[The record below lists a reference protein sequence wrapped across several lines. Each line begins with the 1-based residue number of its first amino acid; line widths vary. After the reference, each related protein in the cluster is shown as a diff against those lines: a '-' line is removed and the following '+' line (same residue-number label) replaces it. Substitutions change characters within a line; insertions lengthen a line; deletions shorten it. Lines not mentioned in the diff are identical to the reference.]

1 MSWHDFTNQVLW
13 DSPASDQIIIF
24 PDFED
29 DGEEE
34 QEYENLIT
42 EV

>member
-13 DSPASDQIIIF
+13 DSPASDQIIIY

-29 DGEEE
+29 EDEEP
-34 QEYENLIT
+34 EYDNLFT

>member
-13 DSPASDQIIIF
+13 DSPASDQIIIY

-29 DGEEE
+29 EEE
-34 QEYENLIT
+34 EPEYENLIT